1 MSNESLTFKP
11 VWRNDSTRSGFAVS
25 KGREEVTR
33 SSTGGTMYFSAR
45 TGLQFAAP
53 VAAVVLLSSCM
64 PQAGQ
69 RLTPFRSFTQ
79 FSEPQITAVNP
90 ITAYDA
96 VLRLRPT
103 APSPAGG
110 SSFEP
115 TVYLDNLKLGGPEEL
130 TRISAI
136 DIIGIRFLTP
146 IEASARFGPSFR
158 GGGAILLTTRIGR
171 RQSID

>member
-53 VAAVVLLSSCM
+53 VAAVVLLSSCT

-69 RLTPFRSFTQ
+69 RLTPFKSFTQ
-79 FSEPQITAVNP
+79 FSEPQIMAVNTV
-90 ITAYDA
+90 TAYDA
-96 VLRLRPT
+96 VLTARPT
-103 APSPAGG
+103 ALNPAGG
-110 SSFEP
+110 SSLEP
-115 TVYLDNLKLGGPEEL
+115 TVFLDNLNLRGPEGA
-130 TRISAI
+130 TRGSR
-136 DIIGIRFLTP
+136 DRL
-146 IEASARFGPSFR
+146 
-158 GGGAILLTTRIGR
+158 
-171 RQSID
+171 